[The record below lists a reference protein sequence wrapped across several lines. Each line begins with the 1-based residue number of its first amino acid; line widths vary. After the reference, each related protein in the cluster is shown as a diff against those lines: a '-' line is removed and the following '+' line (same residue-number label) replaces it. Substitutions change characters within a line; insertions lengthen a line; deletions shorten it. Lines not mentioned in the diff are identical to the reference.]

1 MKSRDSR
8 IRDQLLAAG
17 SQFEGLLSEVTVTLD
32 DVDTDELS
40 AAIPETLREIATFF
54 HADGAFLLD
63 AGACG
68 AADARDASDPPGAAG
83 RDRDEHAD
91 HDDHA
96 DDGPTAS
103 LGIWTW
109 DIASPGVGASG
120 ADTLA
125 AIVAG
130 EESRLRALIDARRS
144 AVFPTGADVPEAFR
158 RAGVRS
164 LVIVPLAKGRDAE
177 GCLGVIVRQG
187 DRPWTDGVLRR
198 LRLLGDPLSGA
209 LLRRRQ
215 AATHDAGSR
224 FERLLGE
231 LTAALLDGDET
242 DGELATEDALQAIAE
257 MAGADRAVL
266 FRVRRGGTR
275 LEPDGFWADDTLD
288 PPRESDY
295 RREASLRWLT
305 RRLQGGEDVAIES
318 VADLPATAARERRHF
333 RRAGCRS
340 VLRIPLRAG
349 ERVVAVLGVDATL
362 AERSWTPEALERFR
376 LAGRLLLWALDR
388 GRGTGGG
395 ETVETMPA
403 PFEPL
408 PMGVAAGAAPWSGPP
423 SAMPPGAAWTGPLGG
438 MLPTLDRLP
447 PGASVV
453 VLGDAE
459 RGRELVLRLPLPGA
473 GGGAAWEP
481 GDAIEPAGALAPQPP
496 VPSSPTG
503 ALPAAATPPADA
515 EAPAHGTPTALRD
528 VEREHLLAVLRQCGW
543 KINGAGNAADR
554 LGLKP
559 STLRSRMKKLGIERP
574 GRAD

>member
-17 SQFEGLLSEVTVTLD
+17 SQFEGLLSEVTITLD
-32 DVDTDELS
+32 DVDVDELS
-40 AAIPETLREIATFF
+40 AAIPETLREIAAFF

-63 AGACG
+63 ASAGG
-68 AADARDASDPPGAAG
+68 AAVAQDAAGAARRG
-83 RDRDEHAD
+83 NDDDDESDA
-91 HDDHA
+91 A
-96 DDGPTAS
+96 GAP
-103 LGIWTW
+103 LGVWTW
-109 DIASPGVGASG
+109 DIASAGAGASG
-120 ADTLA
+120 PGSLA

-130 EESRLRALIDARRS
+130 EGSRLRALIDARRS

-164 LVIVPLAKGRDAE
+164 LAIVPLAKGRDAE

-209 LLRRRQ
+209 LLRRRR

-275 LEPDGFWADDTLD
+275 LTPDGFWADDTLD

-295 RREASLRWLT
+295 RREASLRWLA
-305 RRLQGGEDVAIES
+305 RRLEGGEDVAIES
-318 VADLPATAARERRHF
+318 VSDLPASAARERRHF

-362 AERSWTPEALERFR
+362 GERSWPAEARERFR
-376 LAGRLLLWALDR
+376 LAGRLLVWALDR
-388 GRGTGGG
+388 GRGAGGG

-403 PFEPL
+403 PYEPL
-408 PMGVAAGAAPWSGPP
+408 PMGVAAEAAPWSGPP

-459 RGRELVLRLPLPGA
+459 RGRELVLRLPLSGS
-473 GGGAAWEP
+473 GGGAAWEL
-481 GDAIEPAGALAPQPP
+481 GDAIESAGAPP
-496 VPSSPTG
+496 RASSPTG
-503 ALPAAATPPADA
+503 ALPAPAANRPDPPAAAAD
-515 EAPAHGTPTALRD
+515 PPTALRD
-528 VEREHLLAVLRQCGW
+528 VEREHLLTVLQQCGW

-559 STLRSRMKKLGIERP
+559 STLRSRMKKLGIGRP
-574 GRAD
+574 G